1 MSHELAYLQ
10 LKPVSQIHLLV
21 EDQEEGCMPQMGRKI
36 LEDLYCLFEN
46 LILIKI
52 KL

>member
-21 EDQEEGCMPQMGRKI
+21 EDQEEGCMPQMGR
-36 LEDLYCLFEN
+36 EN
-46 LILIKI
+46 FGRSLLPI
-52 KL
+52 